1 MSIAPSEVSTITT
14 ERSQTLYT
22 AAAIGCGLLF
32 ILGAF
37 VSANGMA
44 TRGMFL
50 TLFIA
55 LAFCGTY
62 VIVLARRSTTAARRN
77 TELTRASA
85 ETARNEANL
94 RSQMR
99 YTLRDPIAAIVGDA
113 DRLMSSPDMHL
124 EERMATLEMIR
135 ANAREV
141 EQALDRLARA
151 PIGQAGTTPPISAVV
166 LLDQELAS
174 IAAASPS
181 ATNFD
186 LDITET
192 RAWGDPSKVRQI
204 LRTLVN
210 LSTLDEGEQLTLQT
224 AQRGASATATVSGKG
239 AILPS
244 AAHAVLSE
252 DVDQHDSTDGM
263 RTAMRTA
270 IELAESMD
278 GTISFVTAFGV
289 SHVVLTLPSPP
300 NWPAST
306 PRPTPSRSR
315 SDGQLPDARQ
325 PTLEVERREPGGLL
339 PSSSLQPASRATDR

>member
-1 MSIAPSEVSTITT
+1 MTT
-14 ERSQTLYT
+14 ERTQTLYT

-44 TRGMFL
+44 TKGMFL

-62 VIVLARRSTTAARRN
+62 VIVLARRSTIAARQN
-77 TELTRASA
+77 TEMTRASA
-85 ETARNEANL
+85 ERTRREANL
-94 RSQMR
+94 HAQMR

-113 DRLMSSPDMHL
+113 DRLMSSPKMHL
-124 EERMATLEMIR
+124 EERMSMLAMIR

-141 EQALDRLARA
+141 EQALDQLTRT
-151 PIGQAGTTPPISAVV
+151 PIGRGITMPPLTSVV
-166 LLDQELAS
+166 LLDQELES

-181 ATNFD
+181 SACFD

-210 LSTLDEGEQLTLQT
+210 ISTLDEGEQLTLQT
-224 AQRGASATATVSGKG
+224 AQRGTSATATVSGKG

-244 AAHAVLSE
+244 AAHAALSE
-252 DVDQHDSTDGM
+252 AVDQPDSADG
-263 RTAMRTA
+263 TGAAMRTA
-270 IELAESMD
+270 IGLAESMD

-289 SHVVLTLPSPP
+289 SHVVLTLPAPE
-300 NWPAST
+300 NNRYLMLGVQRAGLHGIQST
-306 PRPTPSRSR
+306 RV
-315 SDGQLPDARQ
+315 PDARQ
-325 PTLEVERREPGGLL
+325 PTLDVGQRKPSGLL
-339 PSSSLQPASRATDR
+339 SSSSLRPASQAIDR